1 MHLTSDNITIFLL
14 SISLLLLFAKLFG
27 ELFNKMGQPAV
38 VGEIIAGIIL
48 GPTVFGTFMP
58 NAFAFLFPDHNEV
71 KVALDGIVNLAVI
84 LLLLVSG
91 LEVDLSV
98 IVKERKKAFL
108 TGLMGIIIP
117 FALGFIV
124 AYSFPALMGIKD
136 DNMKLVFAIF
146 IGTAL
151 SISALPVIA
160 KTLMDLGMFKTQI
173 GHIIIASAMFND
185 LIGWLIFSVILGMIG
200 ASNHGLN
207 FPEIFVTIIFFTIFI
222 LLIVRKLFNLTLPWI
237 QKNLSYP
244 GGVLNFIL
252 ILGFLGAAFTEYI
265 GIHAIFGAFIV
276 GIAVGD
282 SVHVKE
288 QTKEI
293 IQQFITNIFAP
304 LFFVSIGLRL
314 NFITNFDP
322 LIVSVVLVLAFAGK
336 IIGCSFGARLSGMK
350 RNESLALGFGMNSRG
365 TMEIIL
371 GLLALQYGLIHAN
384 VFVALVI
391 MAIFTSVSSAPFM
404 KYFLREEQTLS
415 SLLKP
420 GLILFTDIADK
431 NEIIRTLVS
440 SLPNDF
446 KINKDEVINEVIKR
460 EEIIPT
466 GIANYLAIPH
476 ARVNINKP
484 AIAVAI
490 NKHGINFEASDNLP
504 SRIIFLLLTPK
515 DKNELQLKLLAEI
528 VEKFKEKEK
537 AEKILSLQDKDQI
550 IALLKTKAA
559 V

>member
-14 SISLLLLFAKLFG
+14 SISLMLLFAKLFG
-27 ELFNKMGQPAV
+27 ELFNKIGQPAV

-58 NAFAFLFPDHNEV
+58 NAFAFLFPHHNEV
-71 KVALDGIVNLAVI
+71 KIALDGIVNLAVI

-117 FALGFIV
+117 FLLGFFV

-136 DNMKLVFAIF
+136 DTMKLVFAIF
-146 IGTAL
+146 MGTAL

-173 GHIIIASAMFND
+173 GQIIIASAMFND

-200 ASNHGLN
+200 ANSDGLS
-207 FPEIFVTIIFFTIFI
+207 FWHTIVFVIFFTIFTLFI
-222 LLIVRKLFNLTLPWI
+222 IRKLINLALPWI
-237 QKNLSYP
+237 QKNFSFP

-282 SVHVKE
+282 SVHIKE

-304 LFFVSIGLRL
+304 LFFVSIGLRI

-322 LIVSVVLVLAFAGK
+322 LIISLILILAFTGK
-336 IIGCSFGARLSGMK
+336 IAGSTLGARLSGMK
-350 RNESLALGFGMNSRG
+350 KNESFAIGFGLVSSG
-365 TMEIIL
+365 TMGIIL

-391 MAIFTSVSSAPFM
+391 MAIVTSVSSAPFM
-404 KYFLREEQTLS
+404 KYFLREDQSFS

-431 NEIIRTLVS
+431 NEIIRTLVD
-440 SLPNDF
+440 SLPNDL

-460 EEIIPT
+460 EEVIPT

-476 ARVNINKP
+476 ARVNISKP
-484 AIAVAI
+484 AIALAI
-490 NKHGINFEASDNLP
+490 NKRGINFEASDNLP
-504 SRIIFLLLTPK
+504 SKIIFLLLTPK

-528 VEKFKEKEK
+528 VDKFKEKEK
-537 AEKILSLQDKDQI
+537 VEKILSLQDKNQI
-550 IALLKTKAA
+550 IALLKTKSE